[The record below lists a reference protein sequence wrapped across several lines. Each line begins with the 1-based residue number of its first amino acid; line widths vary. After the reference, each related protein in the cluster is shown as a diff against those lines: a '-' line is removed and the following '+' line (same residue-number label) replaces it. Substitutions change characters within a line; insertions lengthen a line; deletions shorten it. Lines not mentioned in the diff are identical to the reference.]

1 MIDVVA
7 MTGRVSCVWQVV
19 KTLRPHPLSVGQA
32 RNFCTRRLTS
42 VLDDRYDA
50 PEVVSDAAT
59 IASELV
65 TNALRA
71 GSTEISLSLALR
83 PDSVYIEVEDD
94 AVGTVAPAHPAPTD
108 PKGRGLLVVAAL
120 SREWGVSPVEGGAK
134 HVWAEVALTNHQD
147 GRQPAQHPAPQS
159 GGPDDNIS

>member
-1 MIDVVA
+1 LVIDVIA

-19 KTLRPHPLSVGQA
+19 KPLRPHPLSVGQA

-42 VLDDRYDA
+42 VLDDRCAD

-65 TNALRA
+65 TNALTA

-94 AVGTVAPAHPAPTD
+94 AAGTVTPANPAPTD
-108 PKGRGLLVVAAL
+108 PKGRGLMVVAAL
-120 SREWGVSPVEGGAK
+120 SREWGVSPIEGGAK
-134 HVWAEVALTNHQD
+134 HVWAEVALHNHEPD
-147 GRQPAQHPAPQS
+147 GHSAAQPVRR
-159 GGPDDNIS
+159 DDNVS